1 MATHI
6 LLVDDDALFR
16 RSTAFQL
23 QRDGFDVSTEES
35 AEDGLALARRNRPD
49 LVLLDIGLPGMDG
62 LEAVRLFQ
70 ENLGIPVIF
79 LTGHQ
84 SELDQVLGLRL
95 GADDYITKPVTFE
108 VLVARIRAVLR
119 RLRHTDALTASAE
132 PLQVGDL
139 RIDPAGRTVSLGGL
153 PVELRPREFDLLH
166 TLALVPGRV
175 IATDALLAQVWGAEY
190 AGEPQVLYVNI
201 RWLREKLEVDPDHP
215 RRILT
220 IRGVGYKL
228 QAQEE

>member
-220 IRGVGYKL
+220 VRGVGYKL